1 MKSQKPQG
9 GNTMYGLT
17 PYRRRR
23 NQLANH
29 FLNDDLF
36 RSFFG
41 NDAYGGSISIDV
53 KDEKEKFLVEAEM
66 PGIKKEQIKID
77 VHDGILTIS
86 ANEEHE
92 ENVENQNYVYRE
104 RRTGSISRSLSL
116 DNIKEDE
123 ITAKYENGILRI
135 DLPKAD
141 PEKSINRTIDIQ

>member
-1 MKSQKPQG
+1 MNYDKSKG

-23 NQLANH
+23 NQLNNQI
-29 FLNDDLF
+29 FNDDFF

-41 NDAYGGSISIDV
+41 HDFYGGSISIDV
-53 KDEKEKFLVEAEM
+53 KDEKDKFLVEAEM
-66 PGIKKEQIKID
+66 PGVKKEQIKID

-86 ANEEHE
+86 ANEDHQ

-104 RRTGSISRSLSL
+104 RRSGSISRSLSL

-123 ITAKYENGILRI
+123 ITAKYENGILKI
-135 DLPKAD
+135 NLPKAD